1 MQTLAKAAFFGTL
14 MAAPL
19 LAPGPR
25 ASAAETPAS
34 ARAPA
39 TLRKLALLGA
49 GSEVELEITTSESIV
64 PETQIVTGPDRLV
77 LDFRNCQPA
86 PQLRNLPV
94 DRGKV
99 RGVRVGLFAS
109 HPAVTRVVIDLLEAS
124 PYQVFSS
131 SKAVIVKFQAAPA
144 LATNAHAP
152 PPVQAAR
159 ASSPPPVQPA
169 RASSPPPVVSNDDM
183 PATLPPR
190 PALPLEVRF
199 EGGMLSIY
207 ATKATLAEV
216 LALVHARTG
225 ADIAIPPEAQ
235 QEHVIANLGPGP
247 AKDVLASLLNG
258 SHFNFI
264 VVGSDVGGGRL
275 SSVVLIPRDGGG
287 ESMPAALNST
297 PEEASG
303 GSAPDD
309 ATPPEPGPTEPGTA
323 EPPAT
328 REGPPSDAP
337 ADAQPA
343 PPPGP

>member
-1 MQTLAKAAFFGTL
+1 
-14 MAAPL
+14 
-19 LAPGPR
+19 
-25 ASAAETPAS
+25 
-34 ARAPA
+34 
-39 TLRKLALLGA
+39 LRKLALLGA
-49 GSEVELEITTSESIV
+49 GNEVELEISTSESIV

-86 PQLRNLPV
+86 PALRNLPV

-99 RGVRVGLFAS
+99 RRVRVGLFAS
-109 HPAVTRVVIDLLEAS
+109 HPAVTRVVIDLVEAS

-131 SKAVIVKFQAAPA
+131 SKAVIVKFQAAAPA
-144 LATNAHAP
+144 LSSTVPRSLSVP
-152 PPVQAAR
+152 PAQ
-159 ASSPPPVQPA
+159 ASS
-169 RASSPPPVVSNDDM
+169 RPPVVSNDDM

-190 PALPLEVRF
+190 PALPLDVRF

-216 LALVHARTG
+216 LAQVHARTG
-225 ADIAIPPEAQ
+225 ADIAIPPQAQ

-264 VVGSDVGGGRL
+264 VVGSDVGGGQL

-287 ESMPAALNST
+287 ESMPAVLNSV
-297 PEEASG
+297 PEETSG
-303 GSAPDD
+303 GGAPED
-309 ATPPEPGPTEPGTA
+309 ATPPEPGPTEPGGA
-323 EPPAT
+323 EPAPT
-328 REGPPSDAP
+328 REGPAPDAP
-337 ADAQPA
+337 ADAPP